1 VLLTKQ
7 DAIYSN
13 GSQDASTSGGSG
25 NATSTNATIQEGS
38 MDVGM
43 YYINGYPFAYVYD
56 YACGGE
62 NSPISP
68 LASSPLF
75 ASSNP

>member
-1 VLLTKQ
+1 MLLIRQ
-7 DAIYSN
+7 DGIYLD
-13 GSQDASTSGGSG
+13 GSQDASTSGGNG
-25 NATSTNATIQEGS
+25 NATSIDATTQEGS
-38 MDVGM
+38 MDVSM

-68 LASSPLF
+68 LASSPLV